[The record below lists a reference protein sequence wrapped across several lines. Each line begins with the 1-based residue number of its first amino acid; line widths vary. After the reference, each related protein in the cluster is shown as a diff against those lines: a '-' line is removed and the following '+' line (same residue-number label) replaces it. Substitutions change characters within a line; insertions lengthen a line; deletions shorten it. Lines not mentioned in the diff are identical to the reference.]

1 MFIIIIILKRKNKT
15 FAFLTSQSLIE
26 KLDLVFL
33 IFLTDFV
40 FLYVLFSFACLFV
53 FFFVGAVSIIRDNVD
68 CQSSFSV
75 VISKVRLSEQL
86 IGT

>member
-1 MFIIIIILKRKNKT
+1 MFIIIILKRKNKT

-40 FLYVLFSFACLFV
+40 FCMFCSVSLVYL
-53 FFFVGAVSIIRDNVD
+53 FFFCWSCFNYQR
-68 CQSSFSV
+68 
-75 VISKVRLSEQL
+75 
-86 IGT
+86 

>member
-1 MFIIIIILKRKNKT
+1 MFIIIILKRKNKT

-40 FLYVLFSFACLFV
+40 FCMFCSVSLVYL

-68 CQSSFSV
+68 CQSSFSA
-75 VISKVRLSEQL
+75 VISKVRLLEQL

>member
-1 MFIIIIILKRKNKT
+1 MFIIIILKRKNKT

-33 IFLTDFV
+33 IFLTD
-40 FLYVLFSFACLFV
+40 LFSFACLFV
-53 FFFVGAVSIIRDNVD
+53 FFVGAVSIIRDNVD

>member
-1 MFIIIIILKRKNKT
+1 MFIIIILKRKNKT

-40 FLYVLFSFACLFV
+40 FCMFFSVSLV
-53 FFFVGAVSIIRDNVD
+53 YLFFFLLELFQLSEIMWIARVLLVSLFPKFGY
-68 CQSSFSV
+68 QSS
-75 VISKVRLSEQL
+75 
-86 IGT
+86 